1 MAQQVTEH
9 EITPFRSEEENQ
21 ALGKHPH
28 ALDFQFSPEDLAFL
42 DKNGYVVV
50 KGLFSEETCEQMKKE
65 VFERAHTLMGVEK
78 DNHTTWDPLGPIGFV
93 DIWHNPTY
101 YAMRQDPRLYSIF
114 AQVLNEPHLTVS
126 IDRVCLN
133 APTVVFDSEGK
144 MIADFPE
151 RRKQI
156 FHIHND
162 MNLWDLSENKY
173 QAGIA
178 LNDCPTGGFQCIPGF
193 HKLEDIKRYRED
205 YENGK
210 FGEHRVPAEDETFVW
225 FRDQEAIDKRAIQVP
240 MEKGDMVIWSARLPH
255 SAMPNMSAEWRI
267 QCYIRMIPTA
277 KHETYTAEVA
287 RSSREGFKP
296 RLFSTSNAT
305 GDVNFAWEVPLHK
318 APSPSWLGERL
329 LGWKP
334 WTAAAE

>member
-78 DNHTTWDPLGPIGFV
+78 DNHTTWD
-93 DIWHNPTY
+93 
-101 YAMRQDPRLYSIF
+101 
-114 AQVLNEPHLTVS
+114 VLNEPHLTVS